1 MAQTVPGPGQYPL
14 KCKAVQS
21 GGAGPSDGL
30 FNVLSLIGLATVASM
45 IVLLVSRRVTPVVA
59 LSLVPF
65 LGALAAGVGPGEI
78 GSHFSSGLVAV
89 APVATMFIFAILF
102 FGVLQDAGV
111 FRPLVNVL
119 VRVSGGSVVSVA
131 VGTAVIGML
140 AHLDGAGATT
150 FLLTIPALLPLYQR
164 LGMNPYLLL
173 LLLATGAGILNLLPW
188 AGPVGRA
195 AAVLELDP
203 VALWQPLVPIQLA
216 GAILLVGFAFLLGLR
231 ERARVRAEAGPR
243 EVQHGEPA
251 VGEISDAAQRLARPR
266 LLWLNLLILLTVLGT
281 LVSGVMPSGYV
292 FMIGFAIALVV
303 NYRSTSDQMERMEA
317 HAPNALLM
325 GSIILAAGSLLG
337 ILNGTGMLRSMA
349 VDLVAVLPGGVVPHL
364 HLLIGVF
371 GLPFDLLLSTDA
383 YYFALLPIV
392 EQIAADQGIASTT
405 TVYALMIGNVIGT
418 FLSPFSPALWLAL
431 GLARLEFG
439 RHLRYAFL
447 PMWIFS
453 LLLMGFAVAIGLI
466 PLR

>member
-1 MAQTVPGPGQYPL
+1 M
-14 KCKAVQS
+14 
-21 GGAGPSDGL
+21 
-30 FNVLSLIGLATVASM
+30 LSLIGLATIATIVA
-45 IVLLVSRRVTPVVA
+45 LLVARKVSPVVA
-59 LSLVPF
+59 LALLPF
-65 LGALAAGVGPGEI
+65 LGALAAGFGPAEI
-78 GSHFSSGLVAV
+78 GGHFATGLGAV
-89 APVATMFIFAILF
+89 APVATMFVFAILF
-102 FGVLQDAGV
+102 FGVLQDAGL
-111 FRPLVNVL
+111 FRPLVDAL

-150 FLLTIPALLPLYQR
+150 FLLTIPALLPLYHR
-164 LGMNPYLLL
+164 LGMNPYLMM

-203 VALWQPLVPIQLA
+203 VELWQPLIPIQLVGA
-216 GAILLVGFAFLLGLR
+216 GLLVLFAYLLGLR
-231 ERARVRAEAGPR
+231 EAARLRAGATSRVTDPPG
-243 EVQHGEPA
+243 EVALPGATAH
-251 VGEISDAAQRLARPR
+251 VGQTAARSLELERPR
-266 LLWLNLLILLTVLGT
+266 LLWLNGAILLTVLGT

-292 FMIGFAIALVV
+292 FMLGFSAAVLL
-303 NYRSTSDQMERMEA
+303 NYRSPAEQMARIEA

-325 GSIILAAGSLLG
+325 GAIILAAGSLLG
-337 ILNGTGMLRSMA
+337 ILNGTGMLKA
-349 VDLVAVLPGGVVPHL
+349 LATDLVTVLPAGVVPHL
-364 HLLIGVF
+364 HLVIGVF

-392 EQIAADQGIASTT
+392 EQIASTQGVASTT
-405 TVYALMIGNVIGT
+405 TVYALIIGNVIGT

-447 PMWIFS
+447 PMWLFS
-453 LLLMGFAVAIGLI
+453 LLMMGIAMVLGVI
-466 PLR
+466 PLA